1 MLWSSG
7 VIWTWCSEKG
17 WSKYEY
23 HRGCAGGYNI
33 HPCHGEFFVS
43 DNELGNVEGNII
55 SLSFC
60 AFIFIRNNV
69 QNFTYYSVTS
79 FPHCGMF
86 MSINH
91 SFQWKGASTELST
104 HRQGSDLIDSK
115 GQSQGRVQLPGMTL
129 HICPFF
135 SGQSVQRWELCYH
148 MLIVASAGEQLCLCQ
163 TAF

>member
-1 MLWSSG
+1 M
-7 VIWTWCSEKG
+7 
-17 WSKYEY
+17 
-23 HRGCAGGYNI
+23 
-33 HPCHGEFFVS
+33 
-43 DNELGNVEGNII
+43 EGNII

-69 QNFTYYSVTS
+69 QNFTYCSVTS

-148 MLIVASAGEQLCLCQ
+148 MLIVASAGEQLCLYQ